1 MPSPTIAPLTV
12 APPLVVARCYQYQ
25 TCKVE
30 GPNHA
35 SASEGTNREGLHDG
49 CDAQKKVSMQPT
61 IVRVDKVDED
71 ERVTLATRLCWTK
84 SKK

>member
-1 MPSPTIAPLTV
+1 MRQHLKGLTEKASTMV
-12 APPLVVARCYQYQ
+12 AMRRR
-25 TCKVE
+25 T
-30 GPNHA
+30 
-35 SASEGTNREGLHDG
+35 TR
-49 CDAQKKVSMQPT
+49 KKVPMQPT

>member
-1 MPSPTIAPLTV
+1 MRQHLKGLTEKASTMV
-12 APPLVVARCYQYQ
+12 AMHRR
-25 TCKVE
+25 T
-30 GPNHA
+30 
-35 SASEGTNREGLHDG
+35 TR
-49 CDAQKKVSMQPT
+49 KKVPMQPT